1 MDQASRWF
9 LASLS
14 VVVAVA
20 SAISGPASAQTKTL
34 TFVQMHP
41 VVGIGEE
48 IFLYAVPKRLG
59 YFAKEG
65 LDVKL
70 QGAPSGTVAAQV
82 IQTNGAQIGT
92 TAPESIMQ
100 LQEQGGTLEA
110 IFGLKR
116 NAGTFV
122 VVLDNSP
129 IKTLADLKGRTVAAN
144 SFGSG
149 GGFSLRESL
158 NELSVSQDQYVQ
170 VTMSPG
176 PAAFAALQSGKID
189 ALVLWDAMLGAAEN
203 SGMKLRRL
211 SISFQ
216 DRLAGMSIAANGEFI
231 KSNPEAVEGY
241 CRAMTKALVFTK
253 ANPEAAVKL
262 FWEEFPTAKPSTG
275 TDEVNLQNATH
286 ILGRFLEMALQGQP
300 DDAPLG
306 AFIPDA
312 WKNTYATFVKLGT
325 IKGKGSAA
333 EAYSSRFI
341 HACNDFD
348 KKAVIAE
355 ALQVK

>member
-1 MDQASRWF
+1 MFRLHQAAIMT
-9 LASLS
+9 LG
-14 VVVAVA
+14 V
-20 SAISGPASAQTKTL
+20 SALTMMGLMSIAEAQTKTI

-41 VVGIGEE
+41 VIGVGEE

-65 LDVKL
+65 IDVKL

-82 IQTNGAQIGT
+82 IQTNGAQLGT

-100 LQEQGGTLEA
+100 MREQGGTLEA

-122 VVLDNSP
+122 VVLDESP
-129 IKTLADLKGRTVAAN
+129 VKTLADLKGKTVAAN

-158 NELSVSQDQYVQ
+158 NELSIPEGQYTQ

-203 SGMKLRRL
+203 SGMKLRRVP
-211 SISFQ
+211 ISFQ
-216 DRLAGMSIAANGEFI
+216 DRLAGMSIAASGELL
-231 KSNPEAVEGY
+231 KTQPEVVEGY

-253 ANPEAAVKL
+253 ANPQAAVKL
-262 FWEEFPTAKPSTG
+262 FWEEFPTAKPTTG
-275 TDEVNLQNATH
+275 TDETNLQNATH
-286 ILGRFLEMALQGQP
+286 ILGRFLEMALQGQQE
-300 DDAPLG
+300 DAPLG
-306 AFIPDA
+306 AFIPEA

-325 IKGKGSAA
+325 IKGSGSATD
-333 EAYSSRFI
+333 AYSSRFI
-341 HACNDFD
+341 KACNDFD
-348 KKAVIAE
+348 KQAVLAQ
-355 ALQVK
+355 ASKS

>member
-1 MDQASRWF
+1 MARF
-9 LASLS
+9 AREGLAAGFGSLLLCLG
-14 VVVAVA
+14 VVTAT
-20 SAISGPASAQTKTL
+20 AQVKSI

-41 VVGIGEE
+41 VIGVGEE

-65 LDVKL
+65 IDVKL

-82 IQTNGAQIGT
+82 IQTNGAQMGT

-100 LQEQGGTLEA
+100 MREQGGTLEA

-122 VVLDNSP
+122 VVLDESSV
-129 IKTLADLKGRTVAAN
+129 KTLADLKGKTVAAN

-158 NELSVSQDQYVQ
+158 NELSIPEGQYTQ

-189 ALVLWDAMLGAAEN
+189 ALVLWDAMLGVAEN
-203 SGMKLRRL
+203 SGMKLRRVP
-211 SISFQ
+211 ISFQ
-216 DRLAGMSIAANGEFI
+216 DRLAGMSIAANGELL
-231 KSNPEAVEGY
+231 KSQPDVVEGY

-253 ANPEAAVKL
+253 ANPQAAVKL
-262 FWEEFPTAKPSTG
+262 FWEEFPTVKPSSG
-275 TDEVNLQNATH
+275 FDETNLQNATH
-286 ILGRFLEMALQGQP
+286 ILGRFLEMALQGQ
-300 DDAPLG
+300 DDNSPLG

-325 IKGKGSAA
+325 IKGNGAA
-333 EAYSSRFI
+333 TDAYSSRFI
-341 HACNDFD
+341 KAWTDFD
-348 KKAVIAE
+348 MKSVIAE
-355 ALQVK
+355 AANAK